1 MKSVAAGRK
10 TSRATWAKR
19 AKATVRTTGNTL
31 TVAVTGPRL
40 GAEQIEQEWCDVVEL
55 TGWEWTACAVPIAN
69 TSTAHNTPSTWA
81 IWLRFRV
88 ARITTSISG
97 V

>member
-1 MKSVAAGRK
+1 MKSVEAGRK
-10 TSRATWAKR
+10 TTRSSWTKC

-55 TGWEWTACAVPIAN
+55 SGCEWTA
-69 TSTAHNTPSTWA
+69 
-81 IWLRFRV
+81 
-88 ARITTSISG
+88 
-97 V
+97 